1 MNMPIDIEGKNHQCT
16 KTAEEK
22 KNSKDSLPFFLPA
35 CIILQVIILGHS
47 TILFCTILPL
57 HAVPFLK
64 KALFPSFLPPVEHQ
78 YSDLALSIN
87 VPCKASLSSI
97 QFLTLFASSSS
108 SFVSA
113 GYGSS
118 LHAYSKRG

>member
-1 MNMPIDIEGKNHQCT
+1 MPIDIEGKNHQCT
-16 KTAEEK
+16 KTAEER

-47 TILFCTILPL
+47 TILFCTILSL
-57 HAVPFLK
+57 HAIPSLK
-64 KALFPSFLPPVEHQ
+64 KLFSPHFLPPVEHQ
-78 YSDLALSIN
+78 YSHLALCIHLS
-87 VPCKASLSSI
+87 CEASPFSI